1 MECFRV
7 AQLNF
12 RIKGQHV
19 YGYKYIVN
27 EELACTIDDTDQ
39 RNSNTIKVCFVMMK
53 KRANAM

>member
-7 AQLNF
+7 TQLNF

-27 EELACTIDDTDQ
+27 EELTCTIDDTD
-39 RNSNTIKVCFVMMK
+39 
-53 KRANAM
+53 